1 MSRCTRTLLLT
12 ATNLLY
18 PKVPKSVTEKLNLKR
33 QKGKWYH
40 DRYCSLPEIEL
51 EIEIEK
57 EREIAQVIRVARMQT
72 PFPELE
78 EQMSTLSPLPAA
90 KKTSTQVA
98 KPLSRF
104 KDFVA

>member
-1 MSRCTRTLLLT
+1 MSRCTRILLLT

-57 EREIAQVIRVARMQT
+57 EREIAQVAHMQT
-72 PFPELE
+72 PFPEHE
-78 EQMSTLSPLPAA
+78 EQMSTLSPIPAA
-90 KKTSTQVA
+90 KKTSKQVV